1 MHGYVCIFS
10 DIYAVQRLMQVV
22 TAKVKGHGGLVEGW
36 AVKLYMHISVHYS

>member
-22 TAKVKGHGGLVEGW
+22 TAKVKGHGGWVEGG
-36 AVKLYMHISVHYS
+36 ASAFFM